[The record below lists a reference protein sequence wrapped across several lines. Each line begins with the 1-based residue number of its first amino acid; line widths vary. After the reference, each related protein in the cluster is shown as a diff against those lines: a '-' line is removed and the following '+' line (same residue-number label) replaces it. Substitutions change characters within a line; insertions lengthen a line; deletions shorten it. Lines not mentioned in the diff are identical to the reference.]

1 MLPYKEAQQVG
12 WHPLMITSCQV
23 LMGPHIITT
32 TRVVCCE
39 VQAYIEEFL
48 RQREDKKA
56 AALAAA
62 RAEDEKIKQYWSM
75 VR

>member
-1 MLPYKEAQQVG
+1 MV
-12 WHPLMITSCQV
+12 
-23 LMGPHIITT
+23 PHIITT
-32 TRVVCCE
+32 MRMVYCE